1 VSAIERPPIPAG
13 TWESWGEN
21 LSDYLV
27 RIKPKLAFVS
37 SNDAAVDNG
46 VILWNSSG
54 YPVVSKSNSY
64 RQIALADGYSYLSTN
79 TDATASSA
87 DTAYTITYDAPTI
100 ASQISRD
107 SSNTTRITIAEAGT
121 YYLMF
126 SAQCKNSNSA
136 GDFPTFIDFQFWLKK
151 NGTNIAESAKKFTVY
166 GNAATQAVSAPF
178 VATLAANDY
187 IESCWMSSS
196 TSGSLDAS
204 AAAGD
209 VPAIPAASLTI
220 HRLTQ

>member
-1 VSAIERPPIPAG
+1 
-13 TWESWGEN
+13 
-21 LSDYLV
+21 
-27 RIKPKLAFVS
+27 
-37 SNDAAVDNG
+37 
-46 VILWNSSG
+46 
-54 YPVVSKSNSY
+54 
-64 RQIALADGYSYLSTN
+64 
-79 TDATASSA
+79 
-87 DTAYTITYDAPTI
+87 
-100 ASQISRD
+100 
-107 SSNTTRITIAEAGT
+107 
-121 YYLMF
+121 MF

-178 VATLAANDY
+178 VATLSASDY